1 MTELHYT
8 IPLEPRTKKNSQR
21 ILKNRK
27 TGQMF
32 VSPSEEYKV
41 FEAAAGYYLRR
52 PKEPI
57 SEAVNV
63 KCLYY
68 MKTKRRVDLVNL
80 LEATLDIL
88 VKYGVLK
95 DDNFTIV
102 ASTDG
107 SEVLYDKT
115 RPRTEIYITER
126 HGQDVKN
133 PSLTCH
139 SVCE

>member
-68 MKTKRRVDLVNL
+68 MKTRRRVDLVNL

-88 VKYGVLK
+88 V
-95 DDNFTIV
+95 
-102 ASTDG
+102 
-107 SEVLYDKT
+107 
-115 RPRTEIYITER
+115 
-126 HGQDVKN
+126 
-133 PSLTCH
+133 
-139 SVCE
+139 

>member
-1 MTELHYT
+1 MTDLHYA

-57 SEAVNV
+57 DEAVNV

-68 MKTKRRVDLVNL
+68 MKTRRRVDLVNL

-88 VKYGVLK
+88 VKYGILK

-107 SEVLYDKT
+107 SEVLYDKAH
-115 RPRTEIYITER
+115 PRTEIWITER
-126 HGQDVKN
+126 H
-133 PSLTCH
+133 
-139 SVCE
+139 E